1 MSNRLIRDDDEATP
15 AARAEQTPPE
25 PAAAPARAPKRSFS
39 GGAYP
44 GRRQVTAHIPKD
56 LFLWLKSISA
66 QTDTP
71 MVAIFEEAL
80 TQYVSRFAAQRKFG
94 AESR

>member
-1 MSNRLIRDDDEATP
+1 MSNRLIRDDDDEAP
-15 AARAEQTPPE
+15 AAETVTQPPAP
-25 PAAAPARAPKRSFS
+25 PAPTRAPKRSFN

-94 AESR
+94 GTS